1 MAPVSDYLQ
10 YAQEVTRWASEAKT
24 DSERKAFIDMAKAWM
39 QCASTELAQSGD
51 AVDDARINPSPPQN

>member
-24 DSERKAFIDMAKAWM
+24 DSERKAFIEMARAWM
-39 QCASTELAQSGD
+39 QCASTELAQSSD
-51 AVDDARINPSPPQN
+51 TRDKSQTREK